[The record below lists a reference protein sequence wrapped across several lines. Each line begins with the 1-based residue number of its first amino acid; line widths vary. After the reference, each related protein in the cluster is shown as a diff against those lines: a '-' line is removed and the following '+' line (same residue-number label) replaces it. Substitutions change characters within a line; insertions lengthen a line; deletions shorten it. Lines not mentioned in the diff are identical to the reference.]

1 MYFDEIE
8 DTELLNDLYREL
20 CKQLHPDRGGNAD
33 AFRLMRDE
41 YEQRKAYL
49 AQMADMEAN
58 TDGLSMF
65 LKVVV
70 NKGIEVIYK
79 ANPQKTAAANKK
91 MKDFLEKNVGQLL
104 GDLFK

>member
-8 DTELLNDLYREL
+8 DTELLNNRYREL

-41 YEQRKAYL
+41 YEQRKTEL
-49 AQMADMEAN
+49 AQMADMETN
-58 TDGLSMF
+58 TDGLTMF
-65 LKVVV
+65 LKAAVS
-70 NKGIEVIYK
+70 KGVETIYK
-79 ANPQKTAAANKK
+79 AHPDKVKK
-91 MKDFLEKNVGQLL
+91 VNDLLSQNIGQLL